1 MPKTSL
7 QRARFALREVWSA
20 ELGNVRPKGIKKMRS
35 LIWLMAAS
43 TAFWI
48 GGCTSHMDPTA
59 FVQRYVALHQSGDV
73 DGLLALHTEDSEFII
88 PGQDPVRGHAAL
100 RGLFSWDVVLG
111 TELIMEDI
119 HLDGDTVVIDT
130 IVERNKWFEAI
141 GVSETRYK
149 PGTRLVLR
157 DGRIAGTYL
166 SGFDERTHSRVVEGF
181 GRLIQWLSA
190 NRPEAQN
197 RLLPNGMF
205 RYDAESAHLWLTVM
219 EEWQRSEQ

>member
-1 MPKTSL
+1 
-7 QRARFALREVWSA
+7 
-20 ELGNVRPKGIKKMRS
+20 MRT
-35 LIWLMAAS
+35 LMCFMAAS

-48 GGCTSHMDPTA
+48 GGCTSRVDPTA
-59 FVQRYVALHQSGDV
+59 FVQRYVALHRAGDV

-88 PGQDPVRGHAAL
+88 PGQDPIRGHAAL
-100 RGLFSWDVVLG
+100 RELFSWDVVLG
-111 TELIMEDI
+111 TELVMEDI

-141 GVSETRYK
+141 GVSETRYR

-166 SGFDERTHSRVVEGF
+166 SGFDEQTLSLVVEGF
-181 GRLIQWLSA
+181 GRLMQWLSA
-190 NRPEAQN
+190 NRPDAQN

-205 RYDAESAHLWLTVM
+205 RYDAASAQLWLNVM
-219 EEWQRSEQ
+219 GEWQRSEQ